1 MPKLLFILIY
11 CRSFFKRF
19 ILFGTSFLI
28 PLASLVTLGV
38 GVGFTMA
45 LVSNAFVQG
54 VKFLTSTYENNEY
67 PQIVLLLFASI
78 QYLGYPENPQE
89 ALLKKDDF

>member
-11 CRSFFKRF
+11 CWSFFKRF

-28 PLASLVTLGV
+28 PLASLVSIGV

-54 VKFLTSTYENNEY
+54 VKFLTGTYKNNE
-67 PQIVLLLFASI
+67 LLSFTLLNQHYSLMPFFVIIFAAFLI
-78 QYLGYPENPQE
+78 I
-89 ALLKKDDF
+89 